1 MKIIITEYFEKH
13 FNKIVSDLSIEDLI
27 TKINIESKNFINLKN
42 PYFKIK
48 IKSKTKTYRL
58 LVLCD
63 SNDLIIL
70 FINIFDKKDKIY
82 WENLIWNLHKDK
94 IIEWRD
100 NNWEYIK
107 KWKYYNKII

>member
-1 MKIIITEYFEKH
+1 MKIIITEYFEKI
-13 FNKIVSDLSIEDLI
+13 FKKVVSDLSIEDLI
-27 TKINIESKNFINLKN
+27 TKVNIESKNFINLKN

-58 LVLCD
+58 LVLYETK
-63 SNDLIIL
+63 DLIIL

-94 IIEWRD
+94 ILEWRD
-100 NNWEYIK
+100 NNWQCIK
-107 KWKYYNKII
+107 EWKYYNKII

>member
-1 MKIIITEYFEKH
+1 MKIIITEYFEKI
-13 FNKIVSDLSIEDLI
+13 FKKVVLDLSIEDLI
-27 TKINIESKNFINLKN
+27 KKVNIESKNFINLKT

-58 LVLCD
+58 LVLYD

-82 WENLIWNLHKDK
+82 WENLIWNLYKDK

-100 NNWEYIK
+100 NNWKYIK
-107 KWKYYNKII
+107 EWKYYNKIV